1 MSANFNKN
9 GVINCTP
16 IDGFDKVS
24 IMKNKYI
31 QEFSNYNNWENGHW
45 WGNSTESGFRRTTIT
60 KIIKTFI
67 SKIIITQSKFYTK
80 SRHFII
86 K

>member
-1 MSANFNKN
+1 MSICKN

-45 WGNSTESGFRRTTIT
+45 W
-60 KIIKTFI
+60 
-67 SKIIITQSKFYTK
+67 
-80 SRHFII
+80 
-86 K
+86 